1 MMPVLKGYQFAIFL
15 FAPECK
21 QTETLSRK
29 RRELLPVFSHGRNR
43 KQRKKC
49 NLRALMQMDVC
60 EAAVEIWLV
69 RCSGGSPPLHIKG
82 RTTTP
87 TSVVKQHD
95 IIHYYLIVWQRR
107 VVRGVGLNT
116 RGLITHSHWRREQQ
130 MEPDNGSCVCVH
142 ACTPGPHAVLIVC
155 TVCESMQPQG
165 DQGFK

>member
-1 MMPVLKGYQFAIFL
+1 MCVK
-15 FAPECK
+15 
-21 QTETLSRK
+21 
-29 RRELLPVFSHGRNR
+29 LLWKSGWS
-43 KQRKKC
+43 
-49 NLRALMQMDVC
+49 DVH
-60 EAAVEIWLV
+60 I
-69 RCSGGSPPLHIKG
+69 PLHIKG

-107 VVRGVGLNT
+107 VVRGAGLNT